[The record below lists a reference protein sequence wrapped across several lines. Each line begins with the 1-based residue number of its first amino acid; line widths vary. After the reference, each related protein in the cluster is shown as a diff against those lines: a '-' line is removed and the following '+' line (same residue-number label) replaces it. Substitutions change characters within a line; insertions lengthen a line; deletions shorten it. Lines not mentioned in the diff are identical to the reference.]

1 MDAVNRSGTDK
12 KTSDHGIFHAVK
24 ERKIVKMRKN
34 IKGIAA
40 GSLGLL
46 ALQLPGMTVFAQ
58 AADRK
63 ARLAN
68 ALQNTVLGMGTVFV
82 MLIAIALIIYCFK
95 IIPVIQKKFV
105 QKAEPAAEAPKTA
118 PVVAAPV
125 QETDDLEL
133 VAVIAAAIA
142 ASENVP
148 VDSFRVRTIKRR

>member
-1 MDAVNRSGTDK
+1 
-12 KTSDHGIFHAVK
+12 
-24 ERKIVKMRKN
+24 MRKN

-40 GSLGLL
+40 GGLGLL

-58 AADRK
+58 AADMK
-63 ARLAN
+63 SRLEN
-68 ALQNTVLGMGTVFV
+68 ALMNTVLGMGTVFA

-95 IIPVIQKKFV
+95 IIPVIQKKFA
-105 QKAEPAAEAPKTA
+105 KKEEPVAEAPK
-118 PVVAAPV
+118 AAPV
-125 QETDDLEL
+125 QADDLEL

>member
-1 MDAVNRSGTDK
+1 
-12 KTSDHGIFHAVK
+12 
-24 ERKIVKMRKN
+24 MRKN

-63 ARLAN
+63 AR
-68 ALQNTVLGMGTVFV
+68 NTVLGMGTVFV

>member
-1 MDAVNRSGTDK
+1 
-12 KTSDHGIFHAVK
+12 
-24 ERKIVKMRKN
+24 MRKN
-34 IKGIAA
+34 IKGSAA

-46 ALQLPGMTVFAQ
+46 ALQLPGMTVFAR

-95 IIPVIQKKFV
+95 IIPVIQEKFAK
-105 QKAEPAAEAPKTA
+105 KAEPTAEAPKTV

-142 ASENVP
+142 ASEGKTSTDGFV
-148 VDSFRVRTIKRR
+148 VRSIRKINRK

>member
-1 MDAVNRSGTDK
+1 
-12 KTSDHGIFHAVK
+12 
-24 ERKIVKMRKN
+24 MRKN

-82 MLIAIALIIYCFK
+82 MIAIALIIYCFK

>member
-1 MDAVNRSGTDK
+1 
-12 KTSDHGIFHAVK
+12 
-24 ERKIVKMRKN
+24 MRKN

-40 GSLGLL
+40 GGLGLL

-58 AADRK
+58 AADMK
-63 ARLAN
+63 SRLEN
-68 ALQNTVLGMGTVFV
+68 ALMNTVLGMGTVFV

-95 IIPVIQKKFV
+95 IIPVIQKKFAK
-105 QKAEPAAEAPKTA
+105 KAEPVAEAPKA
-118 PVVAAPV
+118 ASAQAAPV

>member
-1 MDAVNRSGTDK
+1 MYIGESRRNCFVPIIK
-12 KTSDHGIFHAVK
+12 IFCVL
-24 ERKIVKMRKN
+24 
-34 IKGIAA
+34 A

>member
-1 MDAVNRSGTDK
+1 
-12 KTSDHGIFHAVK
+12 
-24 ERKIVKMRKN
+24 MRKN

-40 GSLGLL
+40 GGLGLL

-68 ALQNTVLGMGTVFV
+68 ALQNTVLGMGTVFI

-95 IIPVIQKKFV
+95 IIPVIQKKFAK
-105 QKAEPAAEAPKTA
+105 KAEPEAETPKAA
-118 PVVAAPV
+118 PVAAAPV

>member
-1 MDAVNRSGTDK
+1 
-12 KTSDHGIFHAVK
+12 
-24 ERKIVKMRKN
+24 MRKN

-40 GSLGLL
+40 GGLGLL

-68 ALQNTVLGMGTVFV
+68 ALQNTVLGMGTVFI
-82 MLIAIALIIYCFK
+82 MLIAIALIIYCFR
-95 IIPVIQKKFV
+95 IIPVIQKKFAK
-105 QKAEPAAEAPKTA
+105 KAEPVAEAPKATPA
-118 PVVAAPV
+118 QAASV
-125 QETDDLEL
+125 QETNDLEL

>member
-1 MDAVNRSGTDK
+1 
-12 KTSDHGIFHAVK
+12 
-24 ERKIVKMRKN
+24 MRKN

-40 GSLGLL
+40 GGLGLL

-58 AADRK
+58 AADMK
-63 ARLAN
+63 SRLEN
-68 ALQNTVLGMGTVFV
+68 ALMNTVLGMGTVFA

-95 IIPVIQKKFV
+95 IIPVIQKKFAKKEEPV
-105 QKAEPAAEAPKTA
+105 AETSKAA
-118 PVVAAPV
+118 PVSAAPV

>member
-1 MDAVNRSGTDK
+1 
-12 KTSDHGIFHAVK
+12 
-24 ERKIVKMRKN
+24 MRKN

-82 MLIAIALIIYCFK
+82 MLIAIALIIYIGTSILSCQASMKRF
-95 IIPVIQKKFV
+95 
-105 QKAEPAAEAPKTA
+105 EA
-118 PVVAAPV
+118 
-125 QETDDLEL
+125 
-133 VAVIAAAIA
+133 
-142 ASENVP
+142 
-148 VDSFRVRTIKRR
+148 VDIG

>member
-1 MDAVNRSGTDK
+1 
-12 KTSDHGIFHAVK
+12 
-24 ERKIVKMRKN
+24 MRKN

-46 ALQLPGMTVFAQ
+46 SLQLPGMTVFAQ

-95 IIPVIQKKFV
+95 IIPVIQEKFAK
-105 QKAEPAAEAPKTA
+105 KAEPTAEAPKTV

>member
-1 MDAVNRSGTDK
+1 
-12 KTSDHGIFHAVK
+12 
-24 ERKIVKMRKN
+24 MRKN

-95 IIPVIQKKFV
+95 IIPVIQKKFAK
-105 QKAEPAAEAPKTA
+105 KAEPEAEAQHLLQQLRYRKQTIWSWLLLSQPRSL
-118 PVVAAPV
+118 
-125 QETDDLEL
+125 Q
-133 VAVIAAAIA
+133 
-142 ASENVP
+142 
-148 VDSFRVRTIKRR
+148 VRMYR

>member
-1 MDAVNRSGTDK
+1 
-12 KTSDHGIFHAVK
+12 
-24 ERKIVKMRKN
+24 MRKN

-58 AADRK
+58 AADMKSRMQ
-63 ARLAN
+63 N
-68 ALQNTVLGMGTVFV
+68 ALMNTVLGMGTVFA

-95 IIPVIQKKFV
+95 IIPVIQKKFAKKEEPV
-105 QKAEPAAEAPKTA
+105 AEVPKAAPAQ
-118 PVVAAPV
+118 AAPV

>member
-1 MDAVNRSGTDK
+1 
-12 KTSDHGIFHAVK
+12 
-24 ERKIVKMRKN
+24 MRKN

-40 GSLGLL
+40 GGLGLL

-58 AADRK
+58 AADMK
-63 ARLAN
+63 SRLEN
-68 ALQNTVLGMGTVFV
+68 ALMNTVLGMGTVFA

-95 IIPVIQKKFV
+95 IIPVIQKKFAK
-105 QKAEPAAEAPKTA
+105 KAEPVAEAPKAA
-118 PVVAAPV
+118 PVAAAPV

-133 VAVIAAAIA
+133 VAVIAATIA

>member
-1 MDAVNRSGTDK
+1 
-12 KTSDHGIFHAVK
+12 
-24 ERKIVKMRKN
+24 MRKN

-95 IIPVIQKKFV
+95 IIPVIQEKFAK
-105 QKAEPAAEAPKTA
+105 KAELLQLLYRKRMIWSWSLLSQPRS
-118 PVVAAPV
+118 
-125 QETDDLEL
+125 QQ
-133 VAVIAAAIA
+133 
-142 ASENVP
+142 
-148 VDSFRVRTIKRR
+148 VRMYR

>member
-1 MDAVNRSGTDK
+1 M
-12 KTSDHGIFHAVK
+12 
-24 ERKIVKMRKN
+24 RKI
-34 IKGIAA
+34 IIGIEA

-63 ARLAN
+63 ARLVK
-68 ALQNTVLGMGTVFV
+68 ALQNTDLGMGTVFV

-95 IIPVIQKKFV
+95 IIPVIQKKFAK
-105 QKAEPAAEAPKTA
+105 KAEPEAETPKAA
-118 PVVAAPV
+118 PVAAAPV

>member
-1 MDAVNRSGTDK
+1 
-12 KTSDHGIFHAVK
+12 
-24 ERKIVKMRKN
+24 MRKN

-95 IIPVIQKKFV
+95 IIPVIQEKFAKKQNRQ
-105 QKAEPAAEAPKTA
+105 QKHQRQHQLLQLLYRKRMIWSWSLLSQPRS
-118 PVVAAPV
+118 
-125 QETDDLEL
+125 QQ
-133 VAVIAAAIA
+133 
-142 ASENVP
+142 
-148 VDSFRVRTIKRR
+148 VRMYR

>member
-1 MDAVNRSGTDK
+1 
-12 KTSDHGIFHAVK
+12 
-24 ERKIVKMRKN
+24 MRKN

-95 IIPVIQKKFV
+95 IIPVIQEKFAK
-105 QKAEPAAEAPKTA
+105 KAEP
-118 PVVAAPV
+118 
-125 QETDDLEL
+125 
-133 VAVIAAAIA
+133 
-142 ASENVP
+142 
-148 VDSFRVRTIKRR
+148 DSRSTKDSTSCCSSCTGNG

>member
-1 MDAVNRSGTDK
+1 
-12 KTSDHGIFHAVK
+12 
-24 ERKIVKMRKN
+24 MRKN

-95 IIPVIQKKFV
+95 IIPVIQEKFAKKT
-105 QKAEPAAEAPKTA
+105 EPAAEAPKTA

>member
-1 MDAVNRSGTDK
+1 
-12 KTSDHGIFHAVK
+12 
-24 ERKIVKMRKN
+24 MRKN

-40 GSLGLL
+40 GGLGLL

-58 AADRK
+58 AADMK
-63 ARLAN
+63 SRLEN
-68 ALQNTVLGMGTVFV
+68 ALMNTVLGMGTVFA

-95 IIPVIQKKFV
+95 IIPVIQKKFAK
-105 QKAEPAAEAPKTA
+105 KAEPVVEAPK
-118 PVVAAPV
+118 AAPAPAASAV
-125 QETDDLEL
+125 VSETDDLEL

>member
-1 MDAVNRSGTDK
+1 
-12 KTSDHGIFHAVK
+12 
-24 ERKIVKMRKN
+24 MRKN

-63 ARLAN
+63 ARLVN

-95 IIPVIQKKFV
+95 IIPVIQKKFAK
-105 QKAEPAAEAPKTA
+105 KAEPEAEAPKAA
-118 PVVAAPV
+118 PVAAAPV

-133 VAVIAAAIA
+133 VAVITAAIA
-142 ASENVP
+142 ASENTSTDGFV
-148 VDSFRVRTIKRR
+148 VRSIKKANRRNWLNA

>member
-1 MDAVNRSGTDK
+1 
-12 KTSDHGIFHAVK
+12 
-24 ERKIVKMRKN
+24 MRKN

-95 IIPVIQKKFV
+95 IIPVIQEKFAK
-105 QKAEPAAEAPKTA
+105 KAEPAAEAPKTV

>member
-1 MDAVNRSGTDK
+1 
-12 KTSDHGIFHAVK
+12 
-24 ERKIVKMRKN
+24 MRKN

-105 QKAEPAAEAPKTA
+105 QKAEAPKTA

>member
-1 MDAVNRSGTDK
+1 
-12 KTSDHGIFHAVK
+12 
-24 ERKIVKMRKN
+24 MRKN

-105 QKAEPAAEAPKTA
+105 QKQNRQQKHQRQHQLLQLLCRKRMIWSWSLLSQP
-118 PVVAAPV
+118 
-125 QETDDLEL
+125 Q
-133 VAVIAAAIA
+133 
-142 ASENVP
+142 SQQ
-148 VDSFRVRTIKRR
+148 VRMYR

>member
-1 MDAVNRSGTDK
+1 
-12 KTSDHGIFHAVK
+12 
-24 ERKIVKMRKN
+24 MRKN

-68 ALQNTVLGMGTVFV
+68 ALQGTVFV

-95 IIPVIQKKFV
+95 IIPVIQEKFAK
-105 QKAEPAAEAPKTA
+105 KAEPTAEAPKTV

>member
-1 MDAVNRSGTDK
+1 
-12 KTSDHGIFHAVK
+12 
-24 ERKIVKMRKN
+24 MRKN

-40 GSLGLL
+40 GGLGLL

-58 AADRK
+58 AADMK
-63 ARLAN
+63 SRLEN
-68 ALQNTVLGMGTVFV
+68 ALMNTVLGMGTVFA

-95 IIPVIQKKFV
+95 IIPVIQKKFA
-105 QKAEPAAEAPKTA
+105 KKEEPVAEAPKAA
-118 PVVAAPV
+118 PAQAVPV

-148 VDSFRVRTIKRR
+148 ADSFRVRTIKRR

>member
-1 MDAVNRSGTDK
+1 
-12 KTSDHGIFHAVK
+12 
-24 ERKIVKMRKN
+24 MRKN

-95 IIPVIQKKFV
+95 IIPVIQKKFAK
-105 QKAEPAAEAPKTA
+105 KAKRELTKGRGRGMIAKLSRKGRSARPLTVTKT
-118 PVVAAPV
+118 
-125 QETDDLEL
+125 ETCC
-133 VAVIAAAIA
+133 
-142 ASENVP
+142 
-148 VDSFRVRTIKRR
+148 

>member
-1 MDAVNRSGTDK
+1 
-12 KTSDHGIFHAVK
+12 
-24 ERKIVKMRKN
+24 MRKN

-95 IIPVIQKKFV
+95 IIPVIQKKFAK
-105 QKAEPAAEAPKTA
+105 KAEPEAEAPKAA
-118 PVVAAPV
+118 PVAAPV